1 MKLRAPKGCG
11 ALSHRGRAVEIA
23 KDGSIEVDDGAWGA
37 LATHGF
43 TRWDEKPTEK
53 SADAPCDRSSHL
65 AMILAKKA
73 MPAIDGESNCAHLVA
88 VEPSAISLGPEND
101 AELIATADVQ
111 FDAIATLNRQALF
124 SFLRAKG
131 VSIALPITNEQLRA
145 AARRAL
151 DG

>member
-11 ALSHRGRAVEIA
+11 ALSHRGQAVEIA
-23 KDGSIEVDDGAWGA
+23 KDGSIEVDDRAWGA

-43 TRWDEKPTEK
+43 TRWDQKPTEK
-53 SADAPCDRSSHL
+53 FADATRDRPSHL
-65 AMILAKKA
+65 PKIFARKA
-73 MPAIDGESNCAHLVA
+73 MPAIGAESSRAHLVA
-88 VEPSAISLGPEND
+88 VEPTAVSLGPEKG
-101 AELIATADVQ
+101 AEMIATVSVQ